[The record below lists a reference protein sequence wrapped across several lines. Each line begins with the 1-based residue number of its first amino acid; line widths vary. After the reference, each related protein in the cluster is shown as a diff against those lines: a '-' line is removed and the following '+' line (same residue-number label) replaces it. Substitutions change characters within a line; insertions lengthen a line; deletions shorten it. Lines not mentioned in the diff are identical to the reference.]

1 VSSCVLDADVVIA
14 ALDRADPQHRV
25 AARAVKSMIADGTRL
40 LLSVV
45 NYAEALVRPA
55 ADPVTLRA
63 AIDAINVL
71 RVDLVA
77 PTATM
82 VRDAARLRNSGLS
95 LPDGFA
101 LATAVA
107 RGASLAT
114 FDRDLRKAA
123 RAAGAPLAAAMP

>member
-55 ADPVTLRA
+55 ADPATLRA